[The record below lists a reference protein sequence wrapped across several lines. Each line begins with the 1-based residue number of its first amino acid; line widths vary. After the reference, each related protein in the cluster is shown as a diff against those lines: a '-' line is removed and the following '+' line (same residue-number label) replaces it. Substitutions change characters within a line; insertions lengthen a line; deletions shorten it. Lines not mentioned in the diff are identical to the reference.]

1 MKILHRY
8 LAREIVISTLFIFA
22 ALLTLFALFDL
33 MHEMGDL
40 GKGGYRLGH
49 ILLHVLLTVP
59 GHIYELFPVAT
70 LIGTLFALARLV
82 SHSEFTVM
90 RVSGLSAARIALSML
105 ITGSLFVAL
114 TFAFGEF
121 IAPTTER
128 IAEQMRL
135 KATSSMVAQEFRS
148 GLWVK
153 DDLSFVNV
161 AEMLPDTTLISVK
174 IYEFDPEYRL
184 STITFAQ
191 RGTFRSDNL
200 WQLNDVVQTRF
211 GSDGTAVSRLPAISW
226 QSALNP
232 GILSVLLVVPEQMS
246 AWNLYS
252 YVQHLRENKQKT
264 SRYEIALWGKLA
276 YPFATL
282 VMMLLALPFAY
293 HQTRSGGVGGK
304 VFLGIML
311 GLAFHL
317 LNRLFAH
324 LGLLNDWPPLFSAA
338 FPTVLFLLAAV
349 GLLWRVERR

>member
-8 LAREIVISTLFIFA
+8 LAREIFASTLFIFA

-33 MHEMGDL
+33 IHELSDL

-59 GHIYELFPVAT
+59 GHVYELFPIAA

-82 SHSEFTVM
+82 AHSEFTVM
-90 RVSGLSAARIALSML
+90 RVSGMSALRIALSL
-105 ITGSLFVAL
+105 LATGSLFVVL

-128 IAEQMRL
+128 VAEQLRL

-153 DDLSFVNV
+153 DNLSFVNV
-161 AEMLPDTTLISVK
+161 GEMLPDTTLVGVK
-174 IYEFDPEYRL
+174 IYAFDADYNLRTISFAEQGVYR
-184 STITFAQ
+184 
-191 RGTFRSDNL
+191 GGNM
-200 WQLNDVVQTRF
+200 WQLRSVVQTRF
-211 GSDGTAVSRLPAISW
+211 DNGGTTVSQLPVIEW
-226 QSALNP
+226 HSALDP

-246 AWNLYS
+246 AWNLYN
-252 YVQHLRENKQKT
+252 YVEHLRENKQKT